1 MSEITLNE
9 AIAKMNNL
17 LDRLTG
23 ENGCPWDKAQTPAS
37 LTEYFVEES
46 HELVEAIR
54 EGKPGHICEEMGDV
68 AFLLFFFDKLYR
80 DAGGPSLAE
89 AIDATVAK
97 MIRRHPHVFSDTEVN
112 TENDVLKNWEAI
124 KRAEKAAQGED
135 ARKGL
140 FSGLPAGLPPLT
152 KAYRLHSKV
161 ARVGFTWD
169 EDEEVERQVEA
180 EWLEFLDACATGDD
194 EAIRHE
200 YGDHLFTLVELGRR
214 KGIKAAEAL
223 DAANRRFL
231 ARYEAMENLAT
242 ERGKDFASLSLD
254 EKDELWEEVKSS
266 ERVEAKNIDEKSAG

>member
-1 MSEITLNE
+1 
-9 AIAKMNNL
+9 
-17 LDRLTG
+17 
-23 ENGCPWDKAQTPAS
+23 
-37 LTEYFVEES
+37 
-46 HELVEAIR
+46 
-54 EGKPGHICEEMGDV
+54 
-68 AFLLFFFDKLYR
+68 
-80 DAGGPSLAE
+80 
-89 AIDATVAK
+89 
-97 MIRRHPHVFSDTEVN
+97 
-112 TENDVLKNWEAI
+112 
-124 KRAEKAAQGED
+124 
-135 ARKGL
+135 L

-254 EKDELWEEVKSS
+254 EKDELWEEVKFS
-266 ERVEAKNIDEKSAG
+266 ERVEAKNTDEKSAG